1 MNRDYH
7 PAFIAQ
13 QGNKRRKTFA
23 RYVREQ
29 TAQGKELVD
38 FALRL
43 LRGEKVASVLIP
55 QTGEFIDAPPPISE
69 RVKAMEWLANRGFG
83 KAETPDAKAEAMEEL
98 TAAFGRIR
106 EQMEPAMYQK
116 LLVSLNE
123 AENEQTGIRAT
134 EPEKEET
141 NE

>member
-98 TAAFGRIR
+98 TA
-106 EQMEPAMYQK
+106 
-116 LLVSLNE
+116 VSLNE